1 MATPDAAGE
10 RLNGKCLPERPGPG
24 APPAT
29 LYLDLLKRCLTRF
42 DMDED
47 LGPVVPEHLFRRRA
61 WAGVSRLLDR
71 RGIVAFRRTQF
82 EPSHRAE
89 GLDWPARAETMVG
102 LRRLDNLQR
111 CIEDV
116 VTASVPGDLLEAGV
130 WRGGAT
136 ILMRAVLAVLRDTSR
151 TVWVAD
157 SFQGLPKPREI
168 HPVDKDDLHWTQP
181 FLVVPMEEVQH
192 NFTRYGLLD
201 DKVRFLPGW
210 FSDTLTAAPI
220 VDLAVLRVDCDMY
233 GSTTDVL
240 SALYP
245 KVSVGGFII
254 IDDYGDIPSCRAAV
268 EDYRA
273 EHHISEPLEP
283 IDSHGVFWQ
292 RQH

>member
-1 MATPDAAGE
+1 
-10 RLNGKCLPERPGPG
+10 
-24 APPAT
+24 
-29 LYLDLLKRCLTRF
+29 
-42 DMDED
+42 MDED

-61 WAGVSRLLDR
+61 WAAVSRLLDS
-71 RGIVAFRRTQF
+71 RGIVAFRRMKF
-82 EPSHRAE
+82 EPALRAE
-89 GLDWPARAETMVG
+89 GLDWPARAETMIG
-102 LRRLDNLQR
+102 LRRLDNLQH

-116 VTASVPGDLLEAGV
+116 VAEGVPGDLLEAGV

-136 ILMRAVLAVLRDTSR
+136 ILMRAVLAALGDASR

-168 HPVDKDDLHWTQP
+168 HPVDKDDLHWSQP

-201 DKVRFLPGW
+201 DRVQFLPGW

-220 VDLAVLRVDCDMY
+220 ERLAVLRVDCDMY

-245 KVSVGGFII
+245 KVSVGGFTIV
-254 IDDYGDIPSCRAAV
+254 DDYGDIPSCRAAV
-268 EDYRA
+268 EDYRT

-283 IDSHGVFWQ
+283 IDSHGVFWR